1 MILIT
6 GGAGYIGSH
15 TVLNLIENTNYKI
28 IIFDNLENGHI
39 ETINTLLEI
48 NPDKIIFEKGDLR
61 NIEDIE
67 NVFNKYSIDGV
78 IHFAAFALVEESVQN
93 PSKYYRNNIYGT
105 LNLLDTMI
113 KHNVKRI
120 VFSSTCATYGEPT
133 YTPIDEKHPQNP
145 INPYGYSKLA
155 VERIMDNYDKAYKL
169 KIKDEIKSNFMY
181 DNLIK
186 YCIELFNEEKLIK
199 SQYNYN
205 RRITKILEVIIDAIF
220 EDIERLKFILDIY
233 FPKDEKELEKIY
245 KYIDYEE
252 RYKLDIPLYS
262 ISKKKIDIKNI
273 LKLTDAQRKLIIK
286 YLALYVRKDKH
297 NEIKIIVKNI
307 LNEDIDL
314 SIYWDL
320 VREKFLEYCSKIF
333 DLYFFNKYSNLLQLL
348 NPTAEEF
355 NNFSEQVKNVFYWHI
370 IKEDNKELYSL
381 IPEKVKKQ

>member
-15 TVLNLIENTNYKI
+15 TVLNLIENTDYKI

-39 ETINTLLEI
+39 ETINTLLKI

-155 VERIMDNYDKAYKL
+155 VERIMDDYDKAYKL
-169 KIKDEIKSNFMY
+169 KSIRLRY
-181 DNLIK
+181 
-186 YCIELFNEEKLIK
+186 FN
-199 SQYNYN
+199 
-205 RRITKILEVIIDAIF
+205 VVGA
-220 EDIERLKFILDIY
+220 
-233 FPKDEKELEKIY
+233 DEKGRIGEWHEPETHL
-245 KYIDYEE
+245 
-252 RYKLDIPLYS
+252 IP
-262 ISKKKIDIKNI
+262 NI
-273 LKLTDAQRKLIIK
+273 LKANNDKVFTIFGDDYDTRDGTCIRDYVNVLDLAEAHRLSYEYLIKENKTDVFNIGTGEGYSVKEVFEACERVLNKKIPVEVK
-286 YLALYVRKDKH
+286 GRRAGDPAVLYADVGKV
-297 NEIKIIVKNI
+297 ENI
-307 LNEDIDL
+307 LNWKSEKSL
-314 SIYWDL
+314 EESIKSAYL
-320 VREKFLEYCSKIF
+320 YMSK
-333 DLYFFNKYSNLLQLL
+333 NK
-348 NPTAEEF
+348 
-355 NNFSEQVKNVFYWHI
+355 
-370 IKEDNKELYSL
+370 
-381 IPEKVKKQ
+381 

>member
-15 TVLNLIENTNYKI
+15 TVLNLIEKTDYKI

-39 ETINTLLEI
+39 ETINTLLKI

-105 LNLLDTMI
+105 LNLLDTMT

-155 VERIMDNYDKAYKL
+155 VERIMDDYDKAYGL
-169 KIKDEIKSNFMY
+169 KSIRLRY
-181 DNLIK
+181 
-186 YCIELFNEEKLIK
+186 FN
-199 SQYNYN
+199 
-205 RRITKILEVIIDAIF
+205 VAGA
-220 EDIERLKFILDIY
+220 
-233 FPKDEKELEKIY
+233 DEKVRIGEWHESETHL
-245 KYIDYEE
+245 
-252 RYKLDIPLYS
+252 IP
-262 ISKKKIDIKNI
+262 NI
-273 LKLTDAQRKLIIK
+273 LKANNDKVFTIFGDDYDTRDGTCIRDYVNVLDLAEAHRLSYEYLIKENKTDVFNIGTGEGYSVKEVFEACERVLNKKIPVEIRGRRDGDP
-286 YLALYVRKDKH
+286 AILYA
-297 NEIKIIVKNI
+297 
-307 LNEDIDL
+307 DIG
-314 SIYWDL
+314 
-320 VREKFLEYCSKIF
+320 K
-333 DLYFFNKYSNLLQLL
+333 
-348 NPTAEEF
+348 
-355 NNFSEQVKNVFYWHI
+355 VKNVLDWKSEKSLEDS
-370 IKEDNKELYSL
+370 IKSGYLYLSK
-381 IPEKVKKQ
+381 IKND

>member
-15 TVLNLIENTNYKI
+15 TVLNLIENTDYKI

-39 ETINTLLEI
+39 ETVNALLEI
-48 NPDKIIFEKGDLR
+48 NSDRIIFEKGDLR

-155 VERIMDNYDKAYKL
+155 VERIMDDYDKAYKL
-169 KIKDEIKSNFMY
+169 KSIRLRYFNVAGADEI
-181 DNLIK
+181 
-186 YCIELFNEEKLIK
+186 
-199 SQYNYN
+199 
-205 RRITKILEVIIDAIF
+205 
-220 EDIERLKFILDIY
+220 
-233 FPKDEKELEKIY
+233 
-245 KYIDYEE
+245 
-252 RYKLDIPLYS
+252 
-262 ISKKKIDIKNI
+262 
-273 LKLTDAQRKLIIK
+273 
-286 YLALYVRKDKH
+286 RKD
-297 NEIKIIVKNI
+297 
-307 LNEDIDL
+307 
-314 SIYWDL
+314 W
-320 VREKFLEYCSKIF
+320 RM
-333 DLYFFNKYSNLLQLL
+333 
-348 NPTAEEF
+348 A
-355 NNFSEQVKNVFYWHI
+355 
-370 IKEDNKELYSL
+370 
-381 IPEKVKKQ
+381 

>member
-15 TVLNLIENTNYKI
+15 TVLNLIEKTDYKI

-48 NPDKIIFEKGDLR
+48 NPDKIIFAKGDLR

-67 NVFNKYSIDGV
+67 NVFNKYSIVGV

-155 VERIMDNYDKAYKL
+155 VERIMDDYDKAYKL
-169 KIKDEIKSNFMY
+169 KSIRLRYLNVAGADEKGRIGEWHEPETHLIPNILKANNDKVFTIFGDDYQTRDGTCIRDYVNVLDLAEAHRLSYEYLIKENKTDVFNIGTGEGYSVKEVFEACERVLNKKIPVEIKG
-181 DNLIK
+181 
-186 YCIELFNEEKLIK
+186 
-199 SQYNYN
+199 
-205 RRITKILEVIIDAIF
+205 RRAGDPAVLYAYIGKVKNVLGWGVRPQSEAKKILE
-220 EDIERLKFILDIY
+220 E
-233 FPKDEKELEKIY
+233 
-245 KYIDYEE
+245 
-252 RYKLDIPLYS
+252 S
-262 ISKKKIDIKNI
+262 IKS
-273 LKLTDAQRKLIIK
+273 T
-286 YLALYVRKDKH
+286 YL
-297 NEIKIIVKNI
+297 
-307 LNEDIDL
+307 
-314 SIYWDL
+314 
-320 VREKFLEYCSKIF
+320 
-333 DLYFFNKYSNLLQLL
+333 
-348 NPTAEEF
+348 
-355 NNFSEQVKNVFYWHI
+355 WHI
-370 IKEDNKELYSL
+370 NSINK
-381 IPEKVKKQ
+381 K

>member
-15 TVLNLIENTNYKI
+15 TVLNLIENTDYKI

-39 ETINTLLEI
+39 ETINTLVEI
-48 NPDKIIFEKGDLR
+48 NSDKIIFEKGDLR

-155 VERIMDNYDKAYKL
+155 VERIMDDYDKAYKL
-169 KIKDEIKSNFMY
+169 KSIRLRY
-181 DNLIK
+181 
-186 YCIELFNEEKLIK
+186 FN
-199 SQYNYN
+199 
-205 RRITKILEVIIDAIF
+205 VAGA
-220 EDIERLKFILDIY
+220 
-233 FPKDEKELEKIY
+233 DEKGRIGEWHEPETHL
-245 KYIDYEE
+245 
-252 RYKLDIPLYS
+252 IP
-262 ISKKKIDIKNI
+262 NI
-273 LKLTDAQRKLIIK
+273 LKSNDNKVFTIFGDDYQTRDGTCIRDYVNVLDLAKAHRLSYE
-286 YLALYVRKDKH
+286 YL
-297 NEIKIIVKNI
+297 
-307 LNEDIDL
+307 
-314 SIYWDL
+314 
-320 VREKFLEYCSKIF
+320 
-333 DLYFFNKYSNLLQLL
+333 
-348 NPTAEEF
+348 
-355 NNFSEQVKNVFYWHI
+355 
-370 IKEDNKELYSL
+370 IKENKTDVFNIGTGEGYSVKEVFETCERVLNKKIPVEVKGRRAGDPAVLYAD
-381 IPEKVKKQ
+381 IGKVKSILDWKSEKSLEESIKSAYLWYINSINKK

>member
-15 TVLNLIENTNYKI
+15 TVLNLIENTDYKI

-39 ETINTLLEI
+39 ETINTLVEI
-48 NPDKIIFEKGDLR
+48 NPDKVIFEKGDLR

-155 VERIMDNYDKAYKL
+155 VERIMDDYDKAYKL
-169 KIKDEIKSNFMY
+169 KSIRLRY
-181 DNLIK
+181 
-186 YCIELFNEEKLIK
+186 FN
-199 SQYNYN
+199 
-205 RRITKILEVIIDAIF
+205 VAGA
-220 EDIERLKFILDIY
+220 
-233 FPKDEKELEKIY
+233 DEKGRIGEWHEPETHL
-245 KYIDYEE
+245 
-252 RYKLDIPLYS
+252 IP
-262 ISKKKIDIKNI
+262 NI
-273 LKLTDAQRKLIIK
+273 LKANDNKVFTIFGDDYDTRDGTCIRDYVNVLDLAEAHRLSYEYLIKENKTDVFNIGTGEGYSVKEVFEACERVLNKKIP
-286 YLALYVRKDKH
+286 V
-297 NEIKIIVKNI
+297 EIKGRRAGDPAI
-307 LNEDIDL
+307 LYADIG
-314 SIYWDL
+314 
-320 VREKFLEYCSKIF
+320 
-333 DLYFFNKYSNLLQLL
+333 
-348 NPTAEEF
+348 
-355 NNFSEQVKNVFYWHI
+355 
-370 IKEDNKELYSL
+370 
-381 IPEKVKKQ
+381 KVKSILDWKSEKSLEESIKSAYLWYINSINKK

>member
-15 TVLNLIENTNYKI
+15 TVLNLIENTDYKI

-39 ETINTLLEI
+39 ETINTLLKI

-113 KHNVKRI
+113 KYNVKRI

-155 VERIMDNYDKAYKL
+155 VERIMDDYDKAYKL
-169 KIKDEIKSNFMY
+169 KSIRLRY
-181 DNLIK
+181 
-186 YCIELFNEEKLIK
+186 FN
-199 SQYNYN
+199 
-205 RRITKILEVIIDAIF
+205 VAGA
-220 EDIERLKFILDIY
+220 
-233 FPKDEKELEKIY
+233 DEKGRIGEWHEPETHL
-245 KYIDYEE
+245 
-252 RYKLDIPLYS
+252 IP
-262 ISKKKIDIKNI
+262 NI
-273 LKLTDAQRKLIIK
+273 LKANNDKVFTIFGDDYDTRDGTCIRDYVNVLDLAEAHRLSYEYLIKENRTDVFNIGTGEGYSVKEVFETCERVLNKKIP
-286 YLALYVRKDKH
+286 V
-297 NEIKIIVKNI
+297 EIKGRRAGDPAV
-307 LNEDIDL
+307 LYADIG
-314 SIYWDL
+314 
-320 VREKFLEYCSKIF
+320 K
-333 DLYFFNKYSNLLQLL
+333 
-348 NPTAEEF
+348 
-355 NNFSEQVKNVFYWHI
+355 VKNVLGWGVCPQSESEKSLEDS
-370 IKEDNKELYSL
+370 IKSGYLYMSKNNKL
-381 IPEKVKKQ
+381 